1 MSSTYQRRKYLSAKY
16 LLNYIVTELRLSCV
30 INKRPFCLVSD
41 MNYISSFQYIYDHHH
56 HHHHHQISTTIDVII
71 IIITA
76 IIVTIIILA
85 ALELNGLIGLEANS
99 RSGPLHS
106 IPCLVLIVFAVLF
119 LCLPMSC
126 FVSCAHNLPTVC
138 SCT

>member
-1 MSSTYQRRKYLSAKY
+1 MVGFCHGGN
-16 LLNYIVTELRLSCV
+16 LLGN
-30 INKRPFCLVSD
+30 
-41 MNYISSFQYIYDHHH
+41 HHN
-56 HHHHHQISTTIDVII
+56 HHQISTTIDVII

-85 ALELNGLIGLEANS
+85 ALELKGLIGLEANS

-138 SCT
+138 SCTQCGVWCAVHSLVR